1 MELPVP
7 RSSLILT
14 CPEPKCPL
22 PCSVVN
28 PPLEGG
34 YLSHEGGCLCGKRFD
49 SFECTSLSSTR
60 RVASSIKVEVFIGCV
75 LPVVFMCG
83 EGGQGGGEGEYR
95 EGRGVSVSEPT
106 SSHTEH
112 SMSRSSHCLEQLGV
126 GEPVKSLMLSPI
138 ATEFIISALQS
149 LRVIVWKSEA
159 VTSTGEGVA
168 IW

>member
-1 MELPVP
+1 MEVP
-7 RSSLILT
+7 APFSSLILT

-28 PPLEGG
+28 VPLEGG
-34 YLSHEGGCLCGKRFD
+34 YLSHEGGCLCGRRLC

-60 RVASSIKVEVFIGCV
+60 RVASSIKLEEHIGCG

-112 SMSRSSHCLEQLGV
+112 NMSRSSHCLEQLGA
-126 GEPVKSLMLSPI
+126 GEPLKSLMLSPI

-149 LRVIVWKSEA
+149 LRFIVWKSEV
-159 VTSTGEGVA
+159 VTSMGEGVA